1 MRKALIV
8 GIDNYPSC
16 PLSGCVN
23 DATEMKSVLE
33 RNSDGSPNF
42 SVKLMTS
49 NDHGYPLKPE
59 TGNRVFVRW

>member
-42 SVKLMTS
+42 SVELMTS
-49 NDHGYPLKPE
+49 NDHGYPCLLY
-59 TGNRVFVRW
+59 TSRRV